1 MTVKQA
7 ILAFSQ
13 SEKIKSGLIW
23 LSQAIEIQ
31 KSLSETER
39 RGAEKSVRTL
49 LSMVGREIHVAR
61 KVAEDASWED
71 AEKHVDLAMVM
82 MNSGV
87 AHEAV
92 YHMTRALSRLTDIGQ
107 RSLACLKRHGLI

>member
-7 ILAFSQ
+7 ILSFSQ

-31 KSLSETER
+31 NSLSEAER

-87 AHEAV
+87 PHEAV
-92 YHMTRALSRLTDIGQ
+92 YHMTRALSRVTDIGQ
-107 RSLACLKRHGLI
+107 RSLACLKHHGLI

>member
-7 ILAFSQ
+7 IIAFSQ
-13 SEKIKSGLIW
+13 SETIKSGLIW

-31 KSLSETER
+31 KSLSDTER

-49 LSMVGREIHVAR
+49 LSMIGREVYVAR
-61 KVAEDASWED
+61 KVTEDASWED
-71 AEKHVDLAMVM
+71 AEKHIDLAMVM

-92 YHMTRALSRLTDIGQ
+92 YHMTQALSHVTDIGQ
-107 RSLACLKRHGLI
+107 RAMTYLRRDGLI